1 MGTFYSSVT
10 SLLSKYHF
18 VTIKEFC
25 ETLRARQCEAQTSSV
40 KLFLV
45 IHVVSVHLVQPHTKQ
60 SHLTR
65 LFPKDMTLYTYV
77 VYPLC
82 MMFGLNVCGVVRKV
96 CCYLHL
102 VTQICVKCNLNV
114 KISF

>member
-1 MGTFYSSVT
+1 MGTFYFSVI

-25 ETLRARQCEAQTSSV
+25 ETLRARQCEAQTSSA

-65 LFPKDMTLYTYV
+65 LFPKDMTLHTYV
-77 VYPLC
+77 VYPRI
-82 MMFGLNVCGVVRKV
+82 NVCGVVRKV

>member
-45 IHVVSVHLVQPHTKQ
+45 IHVVSVCTFSSATHEAKPPNP
-60 SHLTR
+60 
-65 LFPKDMTLYTYV
+65 FIP
-77 VYPLC
+77 
-82 MMFGLNVCGVVRKV
+82 
-96 CCYLHL
+96 
-102 VTQICVKCNLNV
+102 
-114 KISF
+114 